1 MKKVLA
7 IALTIFMLLGMTVPA
22 FAAPGAFLKSPSE
35 NPAPEIIEFEPIGG
49 EVCDAKLKITPYSE
63 RKTLPDALRALIENV
78 YNVIVNSED
87 LTTLNADL
95 ADKAAEKGI
104 DGKFLKVSDLFDLSL
119 LVDCTMHNHTGYRVV
134 VNASTL
140 KNFVGLIH
148 VNENGECELIDNAKV
163 IDRGESLEFVVS
175 DFSPYAIVVDTTDD
189 PNPPATGDINMIH
202 IYAIVMSVSA
212 LGVIAIAVFSKKRK
226 I

>member
-7 IALTIFMLLGMTVPA
+7 IALMMFMLLGITVPA

-49 EVCDAKLKITPYSE
+49 EECDAELVITPYSD
-63 RKTLPDALRALIENV
+63 RKTLPESLRALIESV
-78 YNVIVNSED
+78 YKVIVNSED
-87 LTTLNADL
+87 LTTLNNDL
-95 ADKAAEKGI
+95 ADKAAEKEI

-119 LVDCTMHNHTGYRVV
+119 IGCTEHNHTGYKVV
-134 VNASTL
+134 VKASTL
-140 KNFVGLIH
+140 KNFVGLLH
-148 VNENGECELIDNAKV
+148 VNESGEFELIDNAKV
-163 IDRGESLEFVVS
+163 VDRGESLEFVVTG
-175 DFSPYAIVVDTTDD
+175 FSPYAIVVDTTDD

-202 IYAIVMSVSA
+202 VYAIVMSVSA
-212 LGVIAIAVFSKKRK
+212 LGVIAIAVFAKKRK